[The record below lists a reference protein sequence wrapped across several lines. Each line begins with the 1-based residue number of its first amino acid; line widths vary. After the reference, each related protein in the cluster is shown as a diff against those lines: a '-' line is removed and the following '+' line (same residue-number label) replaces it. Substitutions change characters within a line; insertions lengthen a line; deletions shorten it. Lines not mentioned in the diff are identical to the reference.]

1 MLNGFF
7 FAVLRLNRF
16 RLHDAKRNIQP
27 HSNGP
32 PLHHHLS
39 ISTQDSDSTQKGFV
53 NTLYSTSLF
62 SPTYRYRQCLFYTL
76 AAAPSASPPPSHPAR
91 PHRHILRSTGQFRHR
106 YHYARL
112 QARTEIIMIPHPDG
126 FGACR
131 QARNTRKRV
140 GKTYGFGVS
149 VEA

>member
-1 MLNGFF
+1 VLNAQTKPPRVPRRQVQHPTSFQWTSPPPSTIYLDPGFC
-7 FAVLRLNRF
+7 
-16 RLHDAKRNIQP
+16 
-27 HSNGP
+27 
-32 PLHHHLS
+32 
-39 ISTQDSDSTQKGFV
+39 DSTQKGFV
-53 NTLYSTSLF
+53 NTLYSTSIF

-131 QARNTRKRV
+131 QARNTRRRV